1 MLRTLQTRCSIIAS
15 ANPKGVYDNE
25 DPLTINTALSSPLL
39 SRFDL
44 ILLTLDTQNKEWDNI
59 AATYITEGI
68 DLLGLSRFFFLGR
81 KYFVFPIGHGALK
94 KPWSITKMRDYF
106 MTIKSAEAE
115 MTSEAETIIKTYS

>member
-1 MLRTLQTRCSIIAS
+1 MLRTLQTRCSIIAT

-44 ILLTLDTQNKEWDNI
+44 ILLTLDTPNAEWDNV

-68 DLLGLSRFFFLGR
+68 DLLGKSHFFSL
-81 KYFVFPIGHGALK
+81 KYILNQCVSIDRS
-94 KPWSITKMRDYF
+94 WS
-106 MTIKSAEAE
+106 
-115 MTSEAETIIKTYS
+115 SEKTMVHHKNA

>member
-44 ILLTLDTQNKEWDNI
+44 ILLTLDTPNPEWDNI
-59 AATYITEGI
+59 AATFITEGT
-68 DLLGLSRFFFLGR
+68 DLLGLYFSRNKL
-81 KYFVFPIGHGALK
+81 
-94 KPWSITKMRDYF
+94 
-106 MTIKSAEAE
+106 EAPA
-115 MTSEAETIIKTYS
+115 SNVHPGPS

>member
-44 ILLTLDTQNKEWDNI
+44 ILLTLDTPNPEWDNI
-59 AATYITEGI
+59 AATFIIEGI
-68 DLLGLSRFFFLGR
+68 DLLGWSFGLFSEENIHRWLFLFDRSWSFEKTMVNR
-81 KYFVFPIGHGALK
+81 KNAGLFY
-94 KPWSITKMRDYF
+94 DN
-106 MTIKSAEAE
+106 
-115 MTSEAETIIKTYS
+115 

>member
-1 MLRTLQTRCSIIAS
+1 MKIKGGMLRTLQTRCSIIAS

-44 ILLTLDTQNKEWDNI
+44 ILLTLDTPNKEWDNI

-68 DLLGLSRFFFLGR
+68 DLLGMDLFS
-81 KYFVFPIGHGALK
+81 FVFHMQKFCLQV
-94 KPWSITKMRDYF
+94 M
-106 MTIKSAEAE
+106 EL
-115 MTSEAETIIKTYS
+115 

>member
-44 ILLTLDTQNKEWDNI
+44 ILLTLDTPNTEWDNI
-59 AATYITEGI
+59 AATFITEGI
-68 DLLGLSRFFFLGR
+68 DLLGEIYVFLNKFSSLNVLYR
-81 KYFVFPIGHGALK
+81 NRT
-94 KPWSITKMRDYF
+94 WNT
-106 MTIKSAEAE
+106 
-115 MTSEAETIIKTYS
+115 

>member
-44 ILLTLDTQNKEWDNI
+44 ILLTLDTPNTEWDNI
-59 AATYITEGI
+59 AATFITEGI
-68 DLLGLSRFFFLGR
+68 DLLGEIYVFLNKFSNLNVLYR
-81 KYFVFPIGHGALK
+81 NRT
-94 KPWSITKMRDYF
+94 WNT
-106 MTIKSAEAE
+106 
-115 MTSEAETIIKTYS
+115 

>member
-1 MLRTLQTRCSIIAS
+1 MLRTLQTRCSIIAT

-44 ILLTLDTQNKEWDNI
+44 ILLTLDTANAEWDNI

-68 DLLGLSRFFFLGR
+68 DLLGSSPFSSCLR
-81 KYFVFPIGHGALK
+81 KQDFALNRS
-94 KPWSITKMRDYF
+94 WN
-106 MTIKSAEAE
+106 
-115 MTSEAETIIKTYS
+115 SEKTMVNS